1 MPVVQCFIV
10 HAGALSLM
18 IVFWNQILLI
28 GHAFVS
34 VKILFVIK
42 FKMNLK
48 LNLFEVKIKDASQT
62 RI

>member
-34 VKILFVIK
+34 VKRLFVIK
-42 FKMNLK
+42 FRLNLK
-48 LNLFEVKIKDASQT
+48 LKFINVCKISV
-62 RI
+62 